1 MESEWK
7 EVKIGA
13 LIEDGTILG
22 HKDGN
27 YGSNYPRIDEFGT
40 HGVPLLTAKALDDI
54 GGKIDFNSAP
64 RLKTEKANK
73 LTYGFIETDDV
84 LLSHN
89 ATVGRVA
96 VVPTLTERILVGTS
110 LTYYR
115 VDPTRLLPR
124 YLAAFFAGRDFQN
137 QLKAVMSHSTRNQ
150 VPITTQR
157 LLTIVL
163 PPLPEQRAIAHILGS
178 LDDKIELNR
187 RMNETLEGMAQ
198 ALFKS
203 WFVDFDPVI
212 DNAIAAGNPIPE
224 ELADRAEVRRAAL
237 ANGTANRE
245 AAKQFP
251 AGFQQTEELGWIPE
265 GWDVKPVGKIL
276 NTISETFPLKS
287 VDEVVFLNTGDILDG
302 RFLHNNLSPTSGLPG
317 QAKKTI
323 RKGDIL
329 YSEIRPQNRRFAY
342 VYFDSPNHVVS
353 TKLMV
358 LRAIGSISSLFAYL
372 ILKQEPLIE
381 HLQMLA
387 ESRSGTFPQIT
398 FDVLSNVQTA
408 LPSDVTLVDLFTKIV
423 LEPTFQKQLA
433 NNANSDELTKLR
445 DTLLPKLISGEL
457 RIPDAEKLAEA
468 ALA

>member
-1 MESEWK
+1 
-7 EVKIGA
+7 
-13 LIEDGTILG
+13 
-22 HKDGN
+22 
-27 YGSNYPRIDEFGT
+27 
-40 HGVPLLTAKALDDI
+40 
-54 GGKIDFNSAP
+54 
-64 RLKTEKANK
+64 
-73 LTYGFIETDDV
+73 
-84 LLSHN
+84 
-89 ATVGRVA
+89 
-96 VVPTLTERILVGTS
+96 
-110 LTYYR
+110 
-115 VDPTRLLPR
+115 
-124 YLAAFFAGRDFQN
+124 
-137 QLKAVMSHSTRNQ
+137 
-150 VPITTQR
+150 
-157 LLTIVL
+157 
-163 PPLPEQRAIAHILGS
+163 
-178 LDDKIELNR
+178 
-187 RMNETLEGMAQ
+187 MNETLEGMAQ